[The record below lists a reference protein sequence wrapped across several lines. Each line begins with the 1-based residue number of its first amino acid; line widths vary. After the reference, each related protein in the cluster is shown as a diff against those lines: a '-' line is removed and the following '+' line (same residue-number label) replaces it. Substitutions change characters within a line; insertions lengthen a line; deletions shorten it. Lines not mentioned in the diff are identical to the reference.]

1 LGQAVPPAPAPRWNR
16 FLTKIKHSY
25 YKGLVH
31 KNGLPESLCRMS
43 ALEQPLQS
51 TSKHARD
58 DLDEG
63 ALWRETPA
71 PPKVV
76 PYIGATSGVHA
87 IKTPAAAALEQ
98 IESELLSAEATAQL
112 LQAATTGL
120 TDAARETKTAI
131 NQAATW
137 ATTTGTISHSFSS
150 MSETIAGIAAAIEGI
165 ARQTHLLA
173 LNAAIEAARSGDA
186 GRGFAVIAKEVKVL
200 ASQTANATHE
210 IAARIYEVRR
220 QTSEIVDCVE
230 MLTET
235 IGAAADQSNAVLEM
249 ALEQNKVTV
258 DVAEKI
264 KRTMGVAALMSE
276 QLVEPV
282 AADVA
287 RKTSA

>member
-1 LGQAVPPAPAPRWNR
+1 
-16 FLTKIKHSY
+16 
-25 YKGLVH
+25 
-31 KNGLPESLCRMS
+31 
-43 ALEQPLQS
+43 
-51 TSKHARD
+51 
-58 DLDEG
+58 
-63 ALWRETPA
+63 
-71 PPKVV
+71 
-76 PYIGATSGVHA
+76 
-87 IKTPAAAALEQ
+87 
-98 IESELLSAEATAQL
+98 
-112 LQAATTGL
+112 
-120 TDAARETKTAI
+120 
-131 NQAATW
+131 
-137 ATTTGTISHSFSS
+137 